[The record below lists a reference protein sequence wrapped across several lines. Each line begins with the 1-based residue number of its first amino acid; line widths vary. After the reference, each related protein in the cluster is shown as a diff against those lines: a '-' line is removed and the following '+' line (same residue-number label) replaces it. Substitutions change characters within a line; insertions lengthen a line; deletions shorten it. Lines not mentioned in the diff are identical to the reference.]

1 MSNFEKDGW
10 TFHSMYDKK
19 GNQIINTA
27 GSPDLKK
34 NGAAISKRYVYSV
47 ILAIIISEK
56 FPFLTW
62 HLRFHFDAVDSL
74 LSARFVED
82 HIHLQ

>member
-1 MSNFEKDGW
+1 
-10 TFHSMYDKK
+10 MYDKK

-56 FPFLTW
+56 FPFLT
-62 HLRFHFDAVDSL
+62 
-74 LSARFVED
+74 
-82 HIHLQ
+82 